1 LITDAA
7 GHLVVLYTPSRF
19 DIDMMA
25 KYEWQMDRH
34 TWNAQLNI
42 YNLLNDTKQY
52 GLIYAAPLTARLT
65 VGVRF

>member
-1 LITDAA
+1 
-7 GHLVVLYTPSRF
+7 
-19 DIDMMA
+19 MMA